1 MNVICGHRD
10 YSKNL
15 YKKLLKEYDFKII
28 DTPKKLTYEI
38 LNKINPDY
46 VFFTD
51 WSWIVPKKII
61 DNFKCICFHE
71 SDLPKFRGGSPIQN
85 QIIRGIKITKTTAF
99 VMTNEIDAGE
109 ILLKKKLSLDGT
121 IDEIFKR
128 MEENDYVIIKKII
141 SGKFRK
147 LKQSGKSTS
156 YKRRS
161 PDQSELKNLNLSKE
175 SLYDFIRMLGDPY
188 PNAYIKIGKIKIIF
202 KSANYKKNIL
212 SFTGLIE

>member
-188 PNAYIKIGKIKIIF
+188 PNAYIKIGKRKIIF

>member
-109 ILLKKKLSLDGT
+109 ILLKKKLS
-121 IDEIFKR
+121 FAK
-128 MEENDYVIIKKII
+128 
-141 SGKFRK
+141 
-147 LKQSGKSTS
+147 
-156 YKRRS
+156 
-161 PDQSELKNLNLSKE
+161 ELKGNLL
-175 SLYDFIRMLGDPY
+175 
-188 PNAYIKIGKIKIIF
+188 
-202 KSANYKKNIL
+202 
-212 SFTGLIE
+212 